1 MLYHFIVPVDEHV
14 VKKNGRSIFVNK
26 KTGRMFPGKSS
37 KLITAEKHLI
47 NEFKKQANRK
57 PIEFPINLMMLF
69 YFRRDIFYTK
79 RGTQSKR
86 LPDLSNLYQLPEDC
100 LQQAGIITNDTIV
113 SGHDGSRRMP
123 ISFRQT
129 GIDLD
134 LNYLEII
141 ITEM

>member
-1 MLYHFIVPVDEHV
+1 
-14 VKKNGRSIFVNK
+14 
-26 KTGRMFPGKSS
+26 MFPGKSS